1 MEKSR
6 ASLKYFNPLPIVKL
20 QGNSVEEE
28 RMRIDGNGA
37 QPLPENGQSNQ
48 SVATG
53 INTTGAAN
61 GALGVG
67 VGVDE
72 DQAQLSG
79 TLAQLQGL
87 ATQGS
92 QLPEVRA
99 EKVNALRQVVE
110 SGSYQPSSAQ
120 VAGALFDHMI
130 EAQAA

>member
-1 MEKSR
+1 
-6 ASLKYFNPLPIVKL
+6 
-20 QGNSVEEE
+20 
-28 RMRIDGNGA
+28 MRIDGNGA

-53 INTTGAAN
+53 ISTSGAAN
-61 GALGVG
+61 GALRVG
-67 VGVDE
+67 VGE
-72 DQAQLSG
+72 DQAQLFG
-79 TLAQLQGL
+79 TLAQVQVL

-110 SGSYQPSSAQ
+110 SGSYQPSSHQ
-120 VAGALFDHMI
+120 VAGALFDYMI